1 MKKTI
6 ILTIS
11 LLFGVIIGSSIQK
24 NYYTPEK
31 VIIEKDTVYINDTVF
46 LKEIIPLSEKGVLI
60 ELIKQDVPHPYIVLA
75 QSKLETG
82 NYKSKLCKTHNNIFG
97 MRTSKGYKKYSNYVE
112 CIEDYKRLISSRYKG
127 GDYYAYLK
135 RIGYAEDSTYIDK
148 LKKL

>member
-1 MKKTI
+1 MKKII

-24 NYYTPEK
+24 NYTPEK
-31 VIIEKDTVYINDTVF
+31 VVIEKDTVYINDTVF
-46 LKEIIPLSEKGVLI
+46 VEEIIPLSEKGVLV
-60 ELIKQDVPHPYIVLA
+60 ELIKQEVPHPYIVLA

-97 MRTSKGYKKYSNYVE
+97 MRTSKGYKRYNNYVE

-135 RIGYAEDSTYIDK
+135 RIGYAEDSSYIDK